1 MSRDLQEAARDAMD
15 VWQVL
20 AFRLPMLAMSQT
32 PARRREAERMV
43 AEKAEAAF
51 EGALAWQ
58 AYWARAAM
66 APWTLGT
73 DAFEEAARA
82 YAAPGRKTLRANA
95 KRLGRRRS
103 L

>member
-1 MSRDLQEAARDAMD
+1 MTKDLQDAARDAMD

-58 AYWARAAM
+58 GYWMRAM
-66 APWTLGT
+66 LTPWTI
-73 DAFEEAARA
+73 DADAAQEATRA
-82 YAAPGRKTLRANA
+82 WAAPGRKTLRANA
-95 KRLGRRRS
+95 RRLSARRG